1 MVAAIRY
8 VQPWLVEIIAVTPPA
23 LTYVAALTVTADAFF
38 SALVL
43 RRTGDIDL
51 MSLPQLVRTLQTE

>member
-1 MVAAIRY
+1 MGISSPRSSKVR
-8 VQPWLVEIIAVTPPA
+8 PSAVTPPA
-23 LTYVAALTVTADAFF
+23 LTYAAALTVTADAFF